1 MGIKFQSPLELSAHR
16 AIAHSDSAQ
25 VLIVKVV
32 TKTAAHPEYG
42 NGSSNGYTIDGIEG
56 AYIELTPGNTY
67 KFDQSD
73 SSNNGHP
80 LRFYEEADKT
90 TAYTTGVTTNGTP
103 GTSGAY
109 TQIIPTTSTPP
120 ILFYQC
126 SAHALMGSY
135 VKFGTGSQGDTYT
148 LSATQDGNNVDILL
162 DAGSGTDSTVQL
174 TAGNNI
180 TLTRNDAQQITIAS
194 SGGGAGTVTV
204 EKNTYTG
211 DGSDTTFNTSTA
223 IVNENNVQVYLDG
236 VYQSKD
242 NYSTSNNVITFST
255 APPSG
260 TAIELIHMVA
270 VDAVIARDAFTGNGS
285 TTAYAL
291 STAISNENATQVYI
305 DGVYQSKNNYST
317 SGSTI
322 TFTTAPPNGAA
333 LEVVHI
339 KANSNS
345 TIDWESSVKTSSFTA
360 AAGEGYFINTT
371 GGAITV
377 TLPSTPTIGDVIELI
392 DFAGTSSSNK
402 ILITSSNNI
411 EGASGDKAI
420 RNNFGSV
427 RIVYSGSTKGW
438 LSSSADALQ
447 SPTPDLVVDYLVVGG
462 GGAGGYL
469 GGGGGAGGLRTSYG
483 STSGGG
489 AAAESSLS
497 LSLNTNYTVTV
508 GTGGTKVDTYH
519 VNGTNGTNSV
529 FHTITSLGGGGG
541 GNHSNGVGAVG
552 GSGGGGSSSGSSNA
566 GGAGTINQG
575 FAGGANGA
583 SASNYGSGGG
593 GGAGAV
599 GAQGSG
605 SAGGNGGAGLAVGI
619 TGSNVTY
626 AGGGGGGS
634 QGGTAGTG
642 GAGGGGNATNNN
654 TTGAAGAA
662 NTGGGGGGGGYS
674 APNFGSGGSGGTGV
688 VILRY
693 PQEYFIHIPSGMNQT
708 TTTSGSDK
716 ITTFTSGNGNITFQL
731 TAQPSTD
738 FDYLVVAGGGGG
750 GGVGGGG
757 GAGGYRTSYGDSSV
771 SALSLI
777 AGTYNVAVGGGGAQS
792 ASGAA
797 WNGDGGIGAN
807 GTDSTFHTITS
818 TGGGGGA
825 GSSNGPGDGG
835 SGGGARSADGGI
847 GNTPATVP
855 SQGNDGGNAGSTYIG
870 GGGGGAAQA
879 GNTSANHGGDGKQ
892 NSITGTATYYAGGGG
907 GGGNT
912 GGSAPYYIGNGGQ
925 GGGGNG
931 GANNGTPNTGGGGGG
946 GTWTNNAN
954 TTTQRGG
961 AGGSGVVILRYAN
974 TTTLTISSGLVSTTA
989 TSGSD
994 KITTFTSG
1002 TGTITF
1008 S

>member
-1 MGIKFQSPLELSAHR
+1 MGIRFQSPLELSAHR

-42 NGSSNGYTIDGIEG
+42 NGSPNGYTIDGIEG

-148 LSATQDGNNVDILL
+148 LSATQDGDNVDILL

-174 TAGNNI
+174 TAGDNI
-180 TLTRNDAQQITIAS
+180 TLTRNDAQQVTIAS
-194 SGGGAGTVTV
+194 SGGGATNVTV
-204 EKNTYTG
+204 QKNTYTG

-242 NYSTSNNVITFST
+242 NYSTSNNVVTFST

-270 VDAVIARDAFTGNGS
+270 VGGVISSDIFTGNGS
-285 TTAYAL
+285 TTAYIL
-291 STAISNENATQVYI
+291 SMAISNENATQVYI
-305 DGVYQSKNNYST
+305 DGVYQSKDNYTT
-317 SGSTI
+317 SGSTL
-322 TFTTAPPNGAA
+322 TFSTAPPNGAA
-333 LEVVHI
+333 VEVVHI
-339 KANSNS
+339 KAVNATSINQNNFTGNGSTTAFTLSQTIDDEAKTFVFIQGVYQEKSTYSVSGNQITFTTAPQAGFTVEVMAFGSITIGNQTAAGTDWQS
-345 TIDWESSVKTSSFTA
+345 TIQTSNFTA
-360 AAGEGYFINTT
+360 IAGKGYFVNTT
-371 GGAITV
+371 SNTVTV
-377 TLPSTPTIGDVIELI
+377 TLPSSPSTGDLIELI
-392 DFAGTSSSNK
+392 DFAGTASSNK
-402 ILITSSNNI
+402 ILIASSNNI

-427 RIVYSGSTKGW
+427 AIVYSGATKGW

-483 STSGGG
+483 SSSGGG
-489 AAAESSLS
+489 ASAESSLS
-497 LSLNTNYTVTV
+497 LSINTNYTVTI
-508 GTGGTKVDTYH
+508 GPGGTKVDSYH
-519 VNGTNGTNSV
+519 TAGNNGTDSV
-529 FHTITSLGGGGG
+529 FHNITSLGGGGG

-566 GGAGTINQG
+566 GGAGTVNQG
-575 FAGGANGA
+575 FVGGANGP
-583 SASNYGSGGG
+583 SASNYGAGGG
-593 GGAGAV
+593 GGAGAG
-599 GAQGSG
+599 GAQGTS
-605 SAGGNGGAGLAVGI
+605 SSGGNGGAGLAVGI

-642 GAGGGGNATNNN
+642 GTGGGGNATNSN
-654 TTGAAGAA
+654 TTGAAGTA
-662 NTGGGGGGGGYS
+662 NTGGGGGGGGYGN
-674 APNFGSGGSGGTGV
+674 AAYGSGGSGGSGV

-693 PQEYFIHIPSGMNQT
+693 PQEYSINTPGGLTQT
-708 TTTSGSDK
+708 TVTSGSDK
-716 ITTFTSGNGNITFQL
+716 ITT
-731 TAQPSTD
+731 
-738 FDYLVVAGGGGG
+738 Y
-750 GGVGGGG
+750 
-757 GAGGYRTSYGDSSV
+757 
-771 SALSLI
+771 
-777 AGTYNVAVGGGGAQS
+777 
-792 ASGAA
+792 
-797 WNGDGGIGAN
+797 
-807 GTDSTFHTITS
+807 
-818 TGGGGGA
+818 
-825 GSSNGPGDGG
+825 
-835 SGGGARSADGGI
+835 
-847 GNTPATVP
+847 
-855 SQGNDGGNAGSTYIG
+855 
-870 GGGGGAAQA
+870 
-879 GNTSANHGGDGKQ
+879 
-892 NSITGTATYYAGGGG
+892 
-907 GGGNT
+907 
-912 GGSAPYYIGNGGQ
+912 
-925 GGGGNG
+925 
-931 GANNGTPNTGGGGGG
+931 
-946 GTWTNNAN
+946 
-954 TTTQRGG
+954 TQ
-961 AGGSGVVILRYAN
+961 
-974 TTTLTISSGLVSTTA
+974 
-989 TSGSD
+989 
-994 KITTFTSG
+994 G